1 VADGFE
7 ISLVAADIL
16 GERCGVDLHIPPFE
30 LPHAGYTD
38 VERGRLAQ
46 GVLRDLEGRG
56 LAYRGRLEPDVEDAL
71 MLLGRAPVSASMILA
86 TRTGRGQTV
95 ARIASNGRLAVLASQ
110 DSDALRVEFV
120 RPTGVIGALVGL
132 VRDRYPIKGGAVT
145 FPVDDAIPVMGADRD
160 GDGDIGDSGGG
171 SLMHK
176 PLPRDGGYSQQR
188 RLADAMAQR
197 LRGRAGTVTIYAR
210 DPHGRERQVAM
221 LVWHD
226 TDAGRYMIYQT
237 TGSDGREWV
246 SYAPADNAR
255 LAQQL
260 GEFWSAHEVA
270 GY

>member
-7 ISLVAADIL
+7 LSLVAADIL

-38 VERGRLAQ
+38 VERDRLAQ

-56 LAYRGRLEPDVEDAL
+56 LAYRGRVEPDVEDAL
-71 MLLGRAPVSASMILA
+71 VLLGRAPLSASMILA
-86 TRTGRGQTV
+86 TRTGRGQAV
-95 ARIASNGRLAVLASQ
+95 ARIASNGRLAVLAVQ
-110 DSDALRVEFV
+110 DGDVVRVEFV

-145 FPVDDAIPVMGADRD
+145 FPGDDTVPVDDAGRDRD
-160 GDGDIGDSGGG
+160 RDIGDSDG
-171 SLMHK
+171 SLMYK
-176 PLPRDGGYSQQR
+176 PRPRDGGYAQQR
-188 RLADAMAQR
+188 RQADAMAQR

-210 DPHGRERQVAM
+210 DRHGRERQVAM

-226 TDAGRYMIYQT
+226 TDAGRYMIYRT

>member
-38 VERGRLAQ
+38 VERDRLAQ
-46 GVLRDLEGRG
+46 GVMRDLEGRG

-71 MLLGRAPVSASMILA
+71 VLLGRAPVSASMILA

-95 ARIASNGRLAVLASQ
+95 ARIASNGRLAILAIR
-110 DSDALRVEFV
+110 DSDALRVELV
-120 RPTGVIGALVGL
+120 RPTGVIGALTGL
-132 VRDRYPIKGGAVT
+132 VRDRQPIRGGAVT
-145 FPVDDAIPVMGADRD
+145 FPVDDTTADD
-160 GDGDIGDSGGG
+160 GTPADDGG
-171 SLMHK
+171 SLMRRARST
-176 PLPRDGGYSQQR
+176 RDAYAQQR
-188 RLADAMAQR
+188 RQADAMAQR

-210 DPHGRERQVAM
+210 DRHGRERQVAM

-255 LAQQL
+255 LAQQIS
-260 GEFWSAHEVA
+260 EFWSAHEVA
-270 GY
+270 PY